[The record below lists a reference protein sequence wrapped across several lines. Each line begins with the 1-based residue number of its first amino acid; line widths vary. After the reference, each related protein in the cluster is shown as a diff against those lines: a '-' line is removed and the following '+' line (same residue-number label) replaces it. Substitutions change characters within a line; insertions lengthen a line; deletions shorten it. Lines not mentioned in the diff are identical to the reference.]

1 MFDIVFC
8 FGGGSRYN
16 VFDKTVVVDVV
27 EIYESVK
34 HYCVQVSDDVLIK
47 AVCNAV
53 VHEVLHAV
61 LHENSDEFLRI
72 LYDFEVAALDA
83 HELLVEALTN
93 FSLQSNVRGYY
104 DTLIEAKAQ
113 LEEMLKDSED
123 EEYEYLKE
131 KLELANYVYKYAEKL
146 YSFLSSDIEEALKQL
161 EELKTKFT

>member
-1 MFDIVFC
+1 MIKLYVVFS
-8 FGGGSRYN
+8 FGGYSRYN
-16 VFDKTVVVDVV
+16 VFDREAVVDLS
-27 EIYESVK
+27 EIYESIK
-34 HYCVQVSDDVLIK
+34 DYCEQVSDDILVDAI
-47 AVCNAV
+47 CNAV

-61 LHENSDEFLRI
+61 LHENADEFLRI
-72 LYDFEVAALDA
+72 LYDFEVAAVDA

-104 DTLIEAKAQ
+104 DTLVEAKAQ

-146 YSFLSSDIEEALKQL
+146 YSFLSN
-161 EELKTKFT
+161 